1 MIRLG
6 LIGHPVEHSLSP
18 AMHRAALAECGLE
31 GDYTLFPVPAAGR
44 GALRD
49 VLDRMRAGEI
59 HGLNVTIPH
68 KRSITEFLDTRTSTA
83 AAVGAVNT
91 VYFEDEALAGDNT
104 DVPGFLAAL
113 RRFLAAQGRPLGG
126 ARPALV
132 LGAGGSARAVTY
144 ALLTSGWDVTV
155 AGRRVEQAHDLARAL
170 AEWDVH
176 VVDYADL
183 PATATREWLEG
194 CELIVNATP
203 VGMSPDVAGSPWP
216 EGLPLP
222 SGAAVY
228 DLVYAPRITK
238 LVREARAQGVPAATG
253 LEMLVEQA
261 ILSFA
266 RWTGHTPSRDIMLD
280 AVR

>member
-6 LIGHPVEHSLSP
+6 LIGYPVAHSLSP
-18 AMHRAALAECGLE
+18 AIHRAALAACGLE
-31 GDYTLFPVPAAGR
+31 GDYTLFPVPAADR
-44 GALRD
+44 AALGD
-49 VLDRMRAGEI
+49 LADRMRAGEI

-91 VYFEDEALAGDNT
+91 VYVEDEALAGDNT

-113 RRFLAAQGRPLGG
+113 GRFLTAQGRPLGG
-126 ARPALV
+126 GRAALV
-132 LGAGGSARAVTY
+132 LGAGGAARAVTH

-155 AGRRVEQAHDLARAL
+155 AARRVEWARDLAGAL
-170 AEWDVH
+170 AAHDVH

-183 PATATREWLEG
+183 PAQKTRERLEG

-222 SGAAVY
+222 ARAAVY
-228 DLVYAPRITK
+228 DLVYAPRTTR
-238 LVREARAQGVPAATG
+238 LVREARAQGIPAATG

-261 ILSFA
+261 ILSFE
-266 RWTGHTPSRDIMLD
+266 RWTGHAPSRDTMLD